1 MTAVTIHQKANETN
15 LPRFLAV
22 AGSHQS
28 AGYTPGEALDSL
40 LTQEGTTIDS
50 SLIFIQ
56 RYAPDLYFTQAQHDR
71 MKELLERRLSL
82 TPVENEELDTLI
94 DAELDATVT
103 RTNPLLQRI
112 GG

>member
-1 MTAVTIHQKANETN
+1 MTAITIYQKANEASS
-15 LPRFLAV
+15 PRFLAV

-28 AGYTPGEALDSL
+28 AGNTPGEALDLL
-40 LTQEGTTIDS
+40 LTQEGNTIDS

-56 RYAPDLYFTQAQHDR
+56 RYALDFYFTQAQHDR

-94 DAELDATVT
+94 DAELDATVA
-103 RTNPLLQRI
+103 RTKPLLQR